1 MEPAAVAAP
10 KAGRPRRCGTC
21 CPQTNNA
28 YYDPT
33 QNQITFP
40 AAILQPPYF
49 DPNADPA
56 SNYGSIGA
64 TIGHEI
70 GHGFD
75 DQGRKFDAKGQLRDW
90 WTPASAKLYNAKTA
104 KLVKQYNA
112 YEPIPGVHIKG
123 ELTLG
128 ENLGDLGGLE
138 VAYAAYRRYVAEHGE
153 PPVIDGL
160 TGDQRFFIA
169 YGYSW
174 ETKQR
179 EGALRQRLLTDEH
192 SPVES
197 IASTASSETST
208 PGTRRST
215 SSRATRC
222 TCRPKQRV
230 RIW

>member
-1 MEPAAVAAP
+1 ML
-10 KAGRPRRCGTC
+10 
-21 CPQTNNA
+21 PQTNNA

-75 DQGRKFDAKGQLRDW
+75 DQGRQFDAQRQACATGGPR
-90 WTPASAKLYNAKTA
+90 PAAKLYTRARRR
-104 KLVKQYNA
+104 LVKQYDG

-123 ELTLG
+123 QLTLG

-179 EGALRQRLLTDEH
+179 EGALRAQLLSNAH
-192 SPVES
+192 SPAKYRVNGVVRNVD
-197 IASTASSETST
+197 AWYKAFNVQ
-208 PGTRRST
+208 PGDKLYL
-215 SSRATRC
+215 
-222 TCRPKQRV
+222 PPEQRV
-230 RIW
+230 HVW